1 MSEIKQKSSA
11 HFSTAALAM
20 LEAVAWDE
28 NSEEDEEKRRSGGG
42 GAGGGGGPNL
52 KDLIKS
58 VRGSWKHLTGGQLLD
73 TLKEFGS
80 LTRASANMMVSWTG
94 DFTIIQDIFDEIEEL
109 VFGKERERKRDWWK
123 RWKKHGKTAT
133 PVR

>member
-1 MSEIKQKSSA
+1 MSEITQKSSA
-11 HFSTAALAM
+11 HFSTAALAL

-28 NSEEDEEKRRSGGG
+28 NDEDESGERGNAG
-42 GAGGGGGPNL
+42 GAGGPNF

-58 VRGSWKHLTGGQLLD
+58 VRGSWKHLTGGDLLSA
-73 TLKEFGS
+73 LKDFGVA
-80 LTRASANMMVSWTG
+80 TRASANMMVSWTG

-133 PVR
+133 PSR